1 MSRSL
6 APTGGRRAAALAA
19 TVAVVA
25 RVVSIFC
32 WPPDADASH
41 AKMLATADAHHG
53 AWTAATAAEVVAW
66 IAAGAAVLAV
76 TALATARGRWL
87 TRIGGWWYGVSL
99 VTLGYVGG
107 AMNSVTG
114 VIAQEPDRP
123 LMVRIQ
129 GDLDSPVL
137 NTFVGIVLLG
147 ELMLLVF
154 AVGLLRAGLVRW
166 WFPVLSALGVAGY
179 VLTADSSNHLVVLA
193 GFVPLAATWLVLARL
208 LAGAPSPAPEA
219 RLLPAAA

>member
-123 LMVRIQ
+123 
-129 GDLDSPVL
+129 
-137 NTFVGIVLLG
+137 
-147 ELMLLVF
+147 
-154 AVGLLRAGLVRW
+154 
-166 WFPVLSALGVAGY
+166 
-179 VLTADSSNHLVVLA
+179 
-193 GFVPLAATWLVLARL
+193 
-208 LAGAPSPAPEA
+208 
-219 RLLPAAA
+219 